1 MAKKISKK
9 AKGNQEKKSKPS
21 KKARASKSQKLSK
34 KKIINFVSG
43 NKNKLRELSDIFNEH
58 FKDVEIKQLDIDLP
72 ELQGLPE
79 EIVKGKLK
87 LALEKAKKL
96 EGPVLVED
104 TSLCFNAYGGLPG
117 AYIKYFL
124 KAIKPEG
131 LYKMACAFKDHSA
144 YAQSIYGLQKD
155 KKEEP
160 HLFIGKTDGEIV
172 SPRGDNNFGW
182 DPCFQPKT
190 YKQTY
195 AEMGEEEKNKI
206 SHRGKSTKAM
216 INWIKKN
223 PEIKKEIPKYKGV
236 LDRVKNFEMDNP

>member
-1 MAKKISKK
+1 MAKKTAKK
-9 AKGNQEKKSKPS
+9 VKKTEKKTKTT
-21 KKARASKSQKLSK
+21 KKTLKLKRIEAK

-43 NKNKLRELSDIFNEH
+43 NKNKLRELSDIFQKH
-58 FKDVEIKQLDIDLP
+58 IKGVEIKQLDIDLP

-79 EIVKGKLK
+79 DIVKGKLK

-144 YAQSIYGLQKD
+144 YAQSIYGLQKNAKD
-155 KKEEP
+155 EP
-160 HLFIGKTDGEIV
+160 HLFIGRTEGEII

-182 DPCFQPKT
+182 DPCFQPKN
-190 YKQTY
+190 YKETY
-195 AEMGEEEKNKI
+195 AEMEEDKKNKI

-216 INWIKKN
+216 IDWIKEN
-223 PEIKKEIPKYKGV
+223 
-236 LDRVKNFEMDNP
+236 MDIF